1 MLVFCISFDIHV
13 YNEQELAHSLTQFD
27 SEQSLSEGTEVIS
40 LRLTELVGR
49 HT

>member
-1 MLVFCISFDIHV
+1 MLVFCISFDIHL
-13 YNEQELAHSLTQFD
+13 YNEQELALSLTQFD